1 MTDERQE
8 FSRRLAEAMRVAGHE
23 PRPSVLSRLFNT
35 HYRGRSISFQS
46 ASRWLRGR
54 AIPGQDKL
62 QVLSRLL
69 SVEPHALR
77 YGGGRHVAEPR
88 LGWPAGIGKG
98 DQQVIAAFL
107 ALPPRRRELVGELV
121 QALAGDR
128 DRKP

>member
-8 FSRRLAEAMRVAGHE
+8 FSRRLAEAMRVAGYE

-46 ASRWLRGR
+46 ASRWLGGR

-69 SVEPHALR
+69 GVEPHALR
-77 YGGGRHVAEPR
+77 YGGRHVAEPR
-88 LGWPAGIGKG
+88 LGWRAGIAGG
-98 DQQVIAAFL
+98 DQQVIEAFL
-107 ALPPRRRELVGELV
+107 DLPPRHRELVGELV
-121 QALAGDR
+121 KALADDR
-128 DRKP
+128 NRGP

>member
-8 FSRRLAEAMRVAGHE
+8 FSRRLAEAMRVAGYE

-35 HYRGRSISFQS
+35 HYRGHSISFQS
-46 ASRWLRGR
+46 ASRWLGGG
-54 AIPGQDKL
+54 AIPEQDKL

-69 SVEPHALR
+69 GVEPHALR
-77 YGGGRHVAEPR
+77 YGGKHVAEPR
-88 LGWPAGIGKG
+88 LGWPAGIARG
-98 DQQVIAAFL
+98 DQQVIEAFL

-121 QALAGDR
+121 QALAGDK